1 MRTLFLLQLSLCRSL
16 VIFLRKKDRVKI
28 KSDMGAV
35 FGEADKGLPE
45 YNLSMEPVEFELDAP
60 ELTAD
65 QNSLCDILIM
75 IAKREKVTLEYQA
88 RRVSPNYS
96 KTKLEE
102 RDKILADVMA
112 EKDIEIYEDIL
123 INHVGEIIKGKNPQR
138 KRMGTAH
145 QRNHGTHP
153 NIKWAEV

>member
-1 MRTLFLLQLSLCRSL
+1 
-16 VIFLRKKDRVKI
+16 
-28 KSDMGAV
+28 MGAV